1 MGASLNRRVVI
12 FGSAPSPD
20 WSFLRRYLRSDDAV
34 ICADG
39 GRNTAEQLG
48 LSPDWY
54 VGDDDSGG
62 HAGNCP
68 ADLLPSEK
76 DVTDLDMAVS
86 RALREGCQTL
96 LLCGCTG
103 GRQDHHFSA
112 VGQLERI
119 WRAGAEGMIL
129 DPWNEIRLL
138 TPGITEVANTPEY
151 HYFGIVPLD
160 QTLEQVTITGAKYEI
175 SQVNLYRWE
184 SLGISNECV
193 PGQKCTIE
201 VKSGIGLLIRSN

>member
-1 MGASLNRRVVI
+1 MGASLKKRAVI
-12 FGSAPSPD
+12 FGSAPATD
-20 WSFLRRYLRSDDAV
+20 WSFLKAYLQPDDII

-48 LSPDWY
+48 LHLDWY

-62 HAGNCP
+62 HAGSCP

-86 RALREGCQTL
+86 RALREGCQEL

-138 TPGITEVANTPEY
+138 TPGKTEVPTFPAY
-151 HYFGIVPLD
+151 HYFGLVPLD
-160 QTLEQVTITGAKYEI
+160 RKLERVTITGAKYEI
-175 SQVNLYRWE
+175 SQVDLCRWA
-184 SLGISNECV
+184 SLGISNEPL
-193 PGQKCTIE
+193 PGKTCIIE
-201 VKSGIGLLIRSN
+201 VGTGIGLLIRSN

>member
-1 MGASLNRRVVI
+1 MGASLKKQAVI
-12 FGSAPSPD
+12 FGSAPGND
-20 WSFLRRYLRSDDAV
+20 WSFLRNYLRPDTAI

-39 GRNTAEQLG
+39 GRNTAESLG
-48 LSPDWY
+48 FTPDWY

-86 RALREGCQTL
+86 RALKEGYQEL

-119 WRAGAEGMIL
+119 WRC
-129 DPWNEIRLL
+129 LL
-138 TPGITEVANTPEY
+138 YT
-151 HYFGIVPLD
+151 
-160 QTLEQVTITGAKYEI
+160 
-175 SQVNLYRWE
+175 SR
-184 SLGISNECV
+184 CV
-193 PGQKCTIE
+193 
-201 VKSGIGLLIRSN
+201 

>member
-1 MGASLNRRVVI
+1 MGASLKRRAVI
-12 FGSAPSPD
+12 FGSAPATD
-20 WSFLRRYLRSDDAV
+20 WSFLQNYLRQDDAI

-39 GRNTAEQLG
+39 GRNTAERLG
-48 LSPDWY
+48 LHPDWY

-62 HAGNCP
+62 YAGNCP

-86 RALREGCQTL
+86 RALREGYAEL

-119 WRAGAEGMIL
+119 WCAGARGMIL
-129 DPWNEIRLL
+129 DPFNEIQLL
-138 TPGITEVANTPEY
+138 TPGKTEVPTVPAY

-160 QTLEQVTITGAKYEI
+160 RVLERVTITGAKYEI

-184 SLGISNECV
+184 SLGISNECLPDQPCV
-193 PGQKCTIE
+193 VE
-201 VKSGIGLLIRSN
+201 VQSGIGLLVRSN